1 MDFEFRIIT
10 PNHDI
15 DPMVYP

>member
-10 PNHDI
+10 PNHNI